1 MKTLYFVRHGETDAN
16 AQGLTMGQ
24 RDVPLNARGLEQ
36 AEETARWL
44 ARYPIERIVTSD
56 LSRARQTAE
65 ALGRKVGLTA
75 ETDARLRELCFG
87 IFEGRHIPDCE
98 KEDPVAVA
106 RWRSGEFDYAPE
118 GGETR
123 RSLMD
128 RTRAVLGELV
138 AAPEKHI
145 AVVAHGGTLN
155 ALHTHIVESSNP
167 HPREHIHRVF
177 RFSNG
182 SVSIAAHADNQW
194 RFLVVNS
201 TYHLSGEARQL
212 LY

>member
-1 MKTLYFVRHGETDAN
+1 MKTFYFVRHGETDAN

-24 RDVPLNARGLEQ
+24 RDVPLNARGFAQ

-44 ARYPIERIVTSD
+44 ARYPIERIVSSD
-56 LSRARQTAE
+56 LSRASQTAG
-65 ALGRKVGLTA
+65 ALAKELELPV
-75 ETDARLRELCFG
+75 ETDDRLRELCFG
-87 IFEGRHIPDCE
+87 VFEGRHIPDCE

-123 RSLMD
+123 RALMD
-128 RTRAVLGELV
+128 RTGAVLDELL

-145 AVVAHGGTLN
+145 AVIAHGGTLN

-182 SVSIAAHADNQW
+182 SVSMAAHADNQW

-201 TYHLSGEARQL
+201 TFHLSGEAQQL